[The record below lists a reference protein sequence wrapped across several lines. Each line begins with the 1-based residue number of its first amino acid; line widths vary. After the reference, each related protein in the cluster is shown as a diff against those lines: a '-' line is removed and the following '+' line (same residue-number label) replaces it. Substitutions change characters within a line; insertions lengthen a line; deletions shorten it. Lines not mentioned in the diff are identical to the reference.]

1 MKKIRIC
8 SIQCVL
14 IIVFLVGCGGIPE
27 RNYIGMTKAE
37 VAAHLEKY
45 AFRDRWSGNRFDIAV
60 TRSKIFSHAFR
71 NAQEVAKNQSVM
83 SADQWNCDFF
93 PQRHWLL
100 GWNGLFSRWHSYTL
114 DFKNGRVARQQ
125 KNTGL
130 PYWVRGNAGQSPYPN
145 YPKNFHK
152 VNENLY
158 RSGQPDED
166 EFESLYSFNNIRSVL
181 NLRENNSDKDE
192 IDAVNRNWNNAVTLY
207 GIPLDTGNI
216 SEGELYKI
224 LTVIRSD
231 KDEIDAVN
239 RNWNNAVTLYEI
251 PLDTGE
257 ITEANLYKILTVIR
271 DAPKPLLIHC
281 WHGSDRT
288 GCAVAAYRIV
298 FENWSVE
305 DAISELMKP
314 EYGHHKNIYTNIPE
328 LLRKADWKKIRETI
342 LNKGK

>member
-1 MKKIRIC
+1 MKKISIC
-8 SIQCVL
+8 SLLCGL
-14 IIVFLVGCGGIPE
+14 MIICLAGGCSVPE
-27 RNYIGMTKAE
+27 HNYIGMTKAE
-37 VAAHLEKY
+37 VAKHLEKH
-45 AFRDRWSGNRFDIAV
+45 AFRDRWSGNRFAIEVLQKQMYSRKYKNAAAV
-60 TRSKIFSHAFR
+60 TSDNFM
-71 NAQEVAKNQSVM
+71 M
-83 SADQWNCDFF
+83 SAKEWRCGFY

-100 GWNGLFSRWHSYTL
+100 GWDGIFSKWYFVNL
-114 DFKNGRVARQQ
+114 KFKDGRVIEQR
-125 KNTGL
+125 NL
-130 PYWVRGNAGQSPYPN
+130 RNYYWVYGYAGKSPFPN

-152 VNENLY
+152 INENLY

-166 EFESLYSFNNIRSVL
+166 EFKSLYSFNRIRSVL

-192 IDAVNRNWNNAVTLY
+192 INA
-207 GIPLDTGNI
+207 I
-216 SEGELYKI
+216 
-224 LTVIRSD
+224 
-231 KDEIDAVN
+231 N

-251 PLDTGE
+251 PLDTGKISE
-257 ITEANLYKILTVIR
+257 DDLYKILTVIR

-314 EYGHHKNIYTNIPE
+314 EYGHHKNIYTNIPA
-328 LLRKADWKKIRETI
+328 LLRKADWKKIKATV